1 MSNPAMGGMPQMP
14 AAGMGNMGFQGMT
27 PNQGGA
33 APLTPPRQ
41 MALGGGAY
49 GAFKSSGLPPVSTPP
64 MIDGSA
70 NGAVGTTPPA
80 GGFKG
85 RGGAQVQPTNTTMTQ
100 NTDVSGFGTTGAP
113 TLNVDPILPNET
125 GGLPPKPPL
134 PPLQEPE
141 IPDET
146 GGKWSGEGPPPW
158 FNPNPVVDPPLTQ
171 ETPPNVFEQSAG
183 ALTNAVNAAGQAANY
198 TPNTPLLRDQNLSA
212 YMNPY
217 ENQVVN
223 MAMGDLDRARQMSLN
238 KVGASAQ
245 SSGAFGGSRQGI
257 MEAETNKAFAN
268 EAARTAARLR
278 QQGYTGAQ
286 GMALQDIQN
295 QIAGDQFG
303 AGVGLKGADVLGQLS
318 NLGFGQGQELV
329 SGLERQGA
337 LQQLLNQ
344 QIIDAAQGQFAD
356 YQQHPANTIGLVS
369 SALSA
374 TPNQS
379 TTTTTRKP
387 GLFDYLTL
395 GATAMSGG

>member
-1 MSNPAMGGMPQMP
+1 
-14 AAGMGNMGFQGMT
+14 
-27 PNQGGA
+27 
-33 APLTPPRQ
+33 
-41 MALGGGAY
+41 
-49 GAFKSSGLPPVSTPP
+49 
-64 MIDGSA
+64 
-70 NGAVGTTPPA
+70 
-80 GGFKG
+80 
-85 RGGAQVQPTNTTMTQ
+85 MTQ
-100 NTDVSGFGTTGAP
+100 NTDVSGFGTAGAP

-134 PPLQEPE
+134 PPLQGPE

-146 GGKWSGEGPPPW
+146 GGVWSGEGPPPW

-183 ALTNAVNAAGQAANY
+183 ALTDAVNAAGQAANY

-217 ENQVVN
+217 EDQVVN
-223 MAMGDLDRARQMSLN
+223 MALGDLDRARQMSLN

-395 GATAMSGG
+395 GATAMSG